1 MARTEI
7 MKQELNDSPY
17 NHTIE
22 ELLSEFKSKKTG
34 ISSESAALT
43 KKSTGLNKILKKR
56 TGFYKKYIK
65 PVINLMMVI
74 LLLAAAVQV
83 YLVYA
88 YDEGSYFSPVTILII
103 LTINIIIGMSQQ
115 YKASKTLE
123 ALERLT
129 AFKATVL
136 RDDKTIEIS
145 SDDLVPGDIILLKQG
160 DYISADAR
168 LFEANDLTINES
180 NLTGET
186 NSVNKFTQKINET
199 DLQIQDQKNMVFSST
214 FVTTGNG
221 KALITATGGNTEIG
235 KISQSIAEVKPREIP
250 LQKQMN
256 HVGRGLGLLV
266 LGIIAVLFIYKL
278 IQGSTDVI
286 GEISWLISLAVT
298 AIPFNFP
305 LITTIILL
313 IGVVRLARK
322 QAIVRNLN
330 AVETMGRLT
339 VICSDKTGTLTK
351 NEMTVQRIYQDSEEY
366 LVTGLGYQP
375 TGKILLDGQEI
386 NLADHA
392 NLEKLIIIGAVN
404 NQSVLTTEEV
414 SLKKGT
420 ATITRVIG
428 IPTEG
433 ALLTLANKAKI
444 TPNNGWKDYEILKE
458 FSFTSE
464 RKRMTQ
470 IVKYSNEI
478 QCFTK
483 GAPEILLERSTHA
496 IHKGKILPIT
506 EEIRSEYLANIQQSA
521 SSGLRNLAFAYSNLE
536 ENFGVNLDVQSLSAD
551 DVEQKLIFLG
561 ITGIRDPPREGVEK
575 SIQQCNEAGIR
586 VSMITGD
593 HPQTALAI
601 ATQIG
606 IYHEGDT
613 MVSGAEIKTLTDEE
627 ILSVSIF
634 ARVAPEDKERIVKA
648 FQSNGEI
655 IAMTGDGVNDSLA
668 LENADVGI
676 AMGLTGTDVAK
687 NAADLILTDDA
698 FPTIETAIFH
708 GRNLF
713 NNIRSNIMFLLVCAM
728 IELVVITTVTL
739 TLNQQMFNGFQLIIL
754 YSTVHFFPPWG
765 LMFDKYDPKL
775 MKDPPKKVGES
786 LLNKKYL
793 GLLFVQ
799 IATVS
804 IVLLALWVLI
814 NNDIYA
820 LQPENFIDV
829 VYVNP
834 FSGESLVGY
843 VYDPVLS
850 EPIRIAFSEGG
861 DLAILRILKA
871 QTMVFIT
878 LVLSEIWIVY
888 EARSIKRSV
897 FQGIFNIT
905 LTILILIVLG
915 ILALITQ
922 YDLAQAYINIVPLS
936 PIDWGVCLGGSLMV
950 VLVSLVY
957 KRIRK

>member
-1 MARTEI
+1 MASSNFI
-7 MKQELNDSPY
+7 PQELGDSPY
-17 NHTIE
+17 NHSIE
-22 ELLSEFKSKKTG
+22 ELFSTFNS
-34 ISSESAALT
+34 
-43 KKSTGLNKILKKR
+43 KSTGLSSEDAALIKQSSGLNKIRKKR
-56 TGFYKKYIK
+56 ASFYKKYVK
-65 PVINLMMVI
+65 PVVNLMMFI
-74 LLLAAAVQV
+74 LLLAALVQM

-88 YDEGSYFSPVTILII
+88 YQEGTYFSPVTILII
-103 LTINIIIGMSQQ
+103 LCINIIIGMSQQ
-115 YKASKTLE
+115 YKAEKTLE

-129 AFKATVL
+129 AFKAKVL
-136 RDDKTIEIS
+136 RDNKTIEIS
-145 SDDLVPGDIILLKQG
+145 SDELVPGDILVIKQG

-168 LFEANDLTINES
+168 LFEVNDLTINES

-186 NSVNKFTQKINET
+186 HSVKKIIQIISET
-199 DLQIQDQKNMVFSST
+199 DLQLQDQINMVFSST
-214 FVTTGNG
+214 FVATGNG
-221 KALITATGGNTEIG
+221 KALITATGGKTEIG
-235 KISQSIAEVKPREIP
+235 KISHSIAAIETREIP

-256 HVGRGLGLLV
+256 QVGRGLGLLV
-266 LGIIAVLFIYKL
+266 LAIIAVLFIYKV
-278 IQGSTDVI
+278 IQGSTDII

-313 IGVVRLARK
+313 IGVIRLARK

-351 NEMTVQRIYQDSEEY
+351 NEMTVQRIYQDSKEY
-366 LVTGLGYQP
+366 TVSGLGYQP
-375 TGKILLDGQEI
+375 IGKILYDDQEI
-386 NLADHA
+386 NIADHA
-392 NLEKLIIIGAVN
+392 HLEQLIIIGAIN
-404 NQSVLTTEEV
+404 NQSQLTTEEV
-414 SLKKGT
+414 TLKKGT
-420 ATITRVIG
+420 TTITRVIG

-433 ALLTLANKAKI
+433 ALLTLANKANLN
-444 TPNNGWKDYEILKE
+444 PNSGWKNIEILKE
-458 FSFTSE
+458 FSFTSA

-470 IVKYSNEI
+470 IVKNKTKI

-483 GAPEILLERSTHA
+483 GAPEILLDRSTHA
-496 IHKGKILPIT
+496 IHNGEICLIT
-506 EEIRSEYLANIQQSA
+506 EEIRSDYLNKIRQFA
-521 SSGLRNLAFAYSNLE
+521 STGLRNLAFAFSNLE
-536 ENFGVNLDVQSLSAD
+536 ANRDVHALSAE
-551 DVEQKLIFLG
+551 DVEQNLIFLG
-561 ITGIRDPPREGVEK
+561 ITGIRDPPREGVQQ
-575 SIQQCNEAGIR
+575 SILHCNEAGIN
-586 VSMITGD
+586 VAMITGD

-613 MVSGAEIKTLTDEE
+613 MVSGKDIKALSDEE

-648 FQSNGEI
+648 FQSHGEI

-676 AMGLTGTDVAK
+676 AMGLIGTDVAK

-728 IELVVITTVTL
+728 IELVIITTITL
-739 TLNQQMFNGFQLIIL
+739 VLDQKIFNGFQLIIL

-775 MKDPPKKVGES
+775 MKEPPKKVGEA
-786 LLNKKYL
+786 LLNKKYM
-793 GLLFVQ
+793 GLLLVQ

-804 IVLLALWVLI
+804 VILITLWVFI
-814 NNDIYA
+814 NNGTYPL
-820 LQPENFIDV
+820 LQENYIDLV
-829 VYVNP
+829 STNP
-834 FSGESLVGY
+834 FTGNQIIGY
-843 VYDPVLS
+843 AYDPIIGD
-850 EPIRIAFSEGG
+850 PYYITFSDGG
-861 DLAILRILKA
+861 DLAVLRFFKG
-871 QTMVFIT
+871 QTMAFIT
-878 LVLSEIWIVY
+878 LILSEIWIVY

-897 FQGIFNIT
+897 FQGIFNLT
-905 LTILILIVLG
+905 LTILIFIVLA

-922 YDLAQAYINIVPLS
+922 FDLAQAYFNIVPLS
-936 PIDWGVCLGGSLMV
+936 PIDWGVCFGCSLMV
-950 VLVSLVY
+950 VLVSVVY
-957 KRIRK
+957 KKIRK

>member
-1 MARTEI
+1 MARSDI
-7 MKQELNDSPY
+7 ISKQKLSDSPY
-17 NHTIE
+17 NHSIE
-22 ELLSEFKSKKTG
+22 ELFSRFNSKKTG
-34 ISSESAALT
+34 LSSENAESI
-43 KKSTGLNKILKKR
+43 KQSTGLNKILKKR
-56 TGFYKKYIK
+56 TSFYKKYVR
-65 PVINLMMVI
+65 PVVNLMMVI
-74 LLLAAAVQV
+74 LLLAAVVQV

-115 YKASKTLE
+115 YKAEKTLE

-136 RDDKTIEIS
+136 RDDRTIEIS

-186 NSVNKFTQKINET
+186 NSVNKFTQKISET

-256 HVGRGLGLLV
+256 RVGRGLGLLV

-386 NLADHA
+386 NIADHA
-392 NLEKLIIIGAVN
+392 NLEKLIIISAVN

-444 TPNNGWKDYEILKE
+444 TPDNGWKDYEILRE

-470 IVKYSNEI
+470 IVKYNNTI

-506 EEIRSEYLANIQQSA
+506 EEIRSEYLTNIQQSA
-521 SSGLRNLAFAYSNLE
+521 SAGLRNLAFAYSNLE
-536 ENFGVNLDVQSLSAD
+536 ENANVQSLSAD

-561 ITGIRDPPREGVEK
+561 ITGIKDPPREGVEN

-601 ATQIG
+601 ASQIG
-606 IYHEGDT
+606 IYHEGDKI
-613 MVSGAEIKTLTDEE
+613 VSGAEIKALTDEE

-728 IELVVITTVTL
+728 IELVIITTVTL

-765 LMFDKYDPKL
+765 LMFDHFDPKL
-775 MKDPPKKVGES
+775 MKEPPKKVGES
-786 LLNKKYL
+786 LLNRKYM

-804 IVLLALWVLI
+804 IILITLWVFI
-814 NNDIYA
+814 NNGTYP
-820 LQPENFIDV
+820 LFRENFIDIS
-829 VYVNP
+829 YTNP
-834 FSGESLVGY
+834 FDGVSHVGY
-843 VYDPVLS
+843 PYDPVVG
-850 EPIRIAFSEGG
+850 EPFYITFSDGG
-861 DLAILRILKA
+861 DLKVLRFYKG
-871 QTMVFIT
+871 QTMAFIT

-897 FQGIFNIT
+897 FQGMFNII
-905 LTILILIVLG
+905 LTILISIVLA

-936 PIDWGVCLGGSLMV
+936 PIDWGVCFGGSLIL
-950 VLVSLVY
+950 VLVSVVY
-957 KRIRK
+957 KKIRK

>member
-1 MARTEI
+1 MASSNLNKE
-7 MKQELNDSPY
+7 ELDKSPY
-17 NHTIE
+17 NLSIE
-22 ELLSEFKSKKTG
+22 DLFGKYSSNSTG
-34 ISSESAALT
+34 LSSEDAALI
-43 KKSTGLNKILKKR
+43 KQSTGLNKILKKR
-56 TGFYKKYIK
+56 TSFYKKYVK
-65 PVINLMMVI
+65 PVVNLMMVI
-74 LLLAAAVQV
+74 LLLAALVQM
-83 YLVYA
+83 YLVYV
-88 YDEGSYFSPVTILII
+88 YNEGTYFSPVTILVI
-103 LTINIIIGMSQQ
+103 LIINIIIGMSQQ
-115 YKASKTLE
+115 YKAEKTLE

-129 AFKATVL
+129 AFKAKVL
-136 RDDKTIEIS
+136 RDGKTIEIS
-145 SDDLVPGDIILLKQG
+145 ADEIVPGDVLLLKQG

-168 LFEANDLTINES
+168 LFEANDIAIDES

-186 NSVNKFTQKINET
+186 HSAKKITSKISET
-199 DLQIQDQKNMVFSST
+199 NLQIQDQKNIVFSST
-214 FVTTGNG
+214 FVISGNG
-221 KALITATGGNTEIG
+221 KALVIATGGKTEIG
-235 KISQSIAEVKPREIP
+235 KISQSIAEVKTREIP

-256 HVGRGLGLLV
+256 RIGRGLGLLV
-266 LGIIAVLFIYKL
+266 LLIIAVLFVYKYL
-278 IQGSTDVI
+278 QGSTDVV

-351 NEMTVQRIYQDSEEY
+351 NEMTVQRIYQDSKEY
-366 LVTGLGYQP
+366 TVTGLGYQSN
-375 TGKILLDGQEI
+375 GKILLDGKEI
-386 NLADHA
+386 NISDYP
-392 NLEKLIIIGAVN
+392 NLEKLITIGAVN
-404 NQSVLTTEEV
+404 NQSALSTEEV
-414 SLKKGT
+414 ALKKGT
-420 ATITRVIG
+420 TTITRVIG

-444 TPNNGWKDYEILKE
+444 VPENSWNNFKILKE

-464 RKRMTQ
+464 RKRMSQ
-470 IVKYSNEI
+470 IVKNNGKN
-478 QCFTK
+478 QCFSK
-483 GAPEILLERSTHA
+483 GAPEILLERSSHV
-496 IHKGKILPIT
+496 IHNGKILPIT
-506 EEIRSEYLANIQQSA
+506 EEIRSEYLAKIKQFA
-521 SSGLRNLAFAYSNLE
+521 STGLRNLAFAFSNLE
-536 ENFGVNLDVQSLSAD
+536 ENINVPSLTAD

-561 ITGIRDPPREGVEK
+561 ITGIRDPPREGVEN

-586 VSMITGD
+586 VTMVTGD

-606 IYHEGDT
+606 IYHEGDKIAA
-613 MVSGAEIKTLTDEE
+613 GGDIKALTDEE
-627 ILSVSIF
+627 LLSISIF

-648 FQSNGEI
+648 FQSHGEI

-687 NAADLILTDDA
+687 NASDLILTDDS
-698 FPTIETAIFH
+698 FSTIETAIFH

-739 TLNQQMFNGFQLIIL
+739 TLNQQVFNGFQLIIL

-765 LMFDKYDPKL
+765 LMFDKYDTKL
-775 MKDPPKKVGES
+775 MKEPPKKVGEA
-786 LLNKKYL
+786 LLNKKYM

-804 IVLLALWVLI
+804 VVLIALWVLI
-814 NNDIYA
+814 NKGIYP
-820 LQPENFIDV
+820 LLREN
-829 VYVNP
+829 YVDLEYINP
-834 FSGESLVGY
+834 ISGHELSGY
-843 VYDPVLS
+843 VYDSQYIL
-850 EPIRIAFSEGG
+850 FSDAR
-861 DLAILRILKA
+861 DLKLLRFFKG
-871 QTMVFIT
+871 QTMAFIT

-897 FQGIFNIT
+897 LQGILNIT
-905 LTILILIVLG
+905 LTILILLVLA

-922 YDLAQAYINIVPLS
+922 WDLAQAYINIVPLS
-936 PIDWGVCLGGSLMV
+936 PIDWGVCFGGSLMV
-950 VLVSLVY
+950 VLVSVVY
-957 KRIRK
+957 KKIRR